1 MQPSLYNPLIK
12 AEFGRQEKQSLG
24 VIGHLAKDE
33 IVHPDLGLRTLPG
46 GSAAAVAT
54 ASVQLGIRTS
64 IHSKVGKDYPSEW
77 LSVLDNLGVD
87 ISKVEVSEEKE
98 TLKVK
103 IIYDENGE
111 TELIECSDVV
121 SESLNIK
128 TLPRTDSVHICP
140 IQPPEQRELVQKLKG
155 HCDILSISFSEYFIK
170 DYNKEGF
177 FDDSSLKD
185 VDILF
190 ANDKV
195 AHALTREDKPEDAA
209 SKLHSKDVDV
219 VAITLGKNGSLVFD
233 GKEVHTIAAMEV
245 PVIDPTGG
253 GDSYIGGFLGE
264 YLISKDARKAGGMGT
279 YLASLTVQKKGSWAA
294 LVSDVGI
301 RF

>member
-1 MQPSLYNPLIK
+1 MQSSIYNPLTK
-12 AEFGRQEKQSLG
+12 AEFGRQKNHSLG
-24 VIGHLAKDE
+24 VIGHLAKDD
-33 IVHPDLGLRTLPG
+33 IVHPTLGLRTLPG

-54 ASVQLGIRTS
+54 AAVQLGIRTS
-64 IHSKVGKDYPSEW
+64 IHSKIGKDYPSEW
-77 LSVLDNLGVD
+77 LLVLDNLGVD
-87 ISKVEVSEEKE
+87 ISKVEVSEETE
-98 TLKVK
+98 SLKVK

-111 TELIECSDVV
+111 AELIECNDAV
-121 SESLNIK
+121 SESLNIQ

-140 IQPPEQRELVQKLKG
+140 MQPREQTEFVQKLKG

-170 DYNKEGF
+170 DYKKEDF
-177 FDDSSLKD
+177 FDDSSIKD

-190 ANDKV
+190 ANEKE

-209 SKLHSKDVDV
+209 SKLHSKGVDV
-219 VAITLGKNGSLVFD
+219 VAITMGKNGSLVYD
-233 GKEVHTIAAMEV
+233 GNEMHRIGALDV

-264 YLISKDARKAGGMGT
+264 FLISKDARKAAGMGT